1 MRAQSELEHRILDLI
16 EPEAKAL
23 GFEIV
28 RVRYYSGGHTDT
40 GGEPALQIFAERR
53 DGGMDVE
60 DCGTLSRRISP
71 LLDTEDPIAE
81 HYVLQVSSPGID
93 RPLTRE
99 GDFGKWVGHEVK
111 VELGTP
117 VDGRKRFHGF
127 IDGESGGMA
136 RLKLKDGGEARL
148 PVAGM
153 VKAQLVLTDKLVKA
167 AQAKGQAPAELE
179 DDEIDGDFDEVDVE
193 DIEDMDADF
202 PNSDREITAS
212 DKRK

>member
-1 MRAQSELEHRILDLI
+1 MRALSELEHRILDLV

-28 RVRYYSGGHTDT
+28 RVRFYSGGHPDT
-40 GGEPALQIFAERR
+40 GGQPALQIFAERS

-71 LLDTEDPIAE
+71 LLDAEDPIVE

-99 GDFGKWVGHEVK
+99 GDFAKWAGHEVK
-111 VELGTP
+111 VEVGTP

-127 IDGESGGMA
+127 ILDERGGVA
-136 RLKLKDGGEARL
+136 RLKLKDGGEASI
-148 PVAGM
+148 PVAVM
-153 VKAQLVLTDKLVKA
+153 VKAQLVLTDALIKA
-167 AQAKGQAPAELE
+167 AQAKGAAPADVE
-179 DDEIDGDFDEVDVE
+179 DDEIDGDFDEVEVE
-193 DIEDMDADF
+193 DFEDTNENEGAEA
-202 PNSDREITAS
+202 SAS